1 MAKTPRSRKGGSRKG
16 RASSDTP
23 TRTSGKAPA
32 KARAKRAVRSA
43 GGARPSAEIAVPIPQ
58 RQFVFRGTVAQ
69 QASATFAEVP
79 ISDQTVVVRI
89 DEVLDAPEAL
99 RDFAGQPVTV
109 RLESGQTVEDGKD
122 YVFHTDSWLYGA
134 GLAVIATSVEPIGA
148 ESVSRL
154 RAAASSRPVE
164 KVRARADRAD
174 LVVTGQV
181 KEVRQVEPSPGKIS
195 EHDPDWQEAVIRV
208 DQVVGGKASR
218 TAAAGQDV
226 VVRFAASRDV
236 KWARAP
242 KFPVGQEGVWM
253 LGEKTQEHAAMRA
266 AAAVPSDHYL
276 VLDPE
281 DFHPKERALQVLSQI
296 GTEGEQP

>member
-1 MAKTPRSRKGGSRKG
+1 
-16 RASSDTP
+16 
-23 TRTSGKAPA
+23 
-32 KARAKRAVRSA
+32 
-43 GGARPSAEIAVPIPQ
+43 
-58 RQFVFRGTVAQ
+58 VFRGTVAQ

-154 RAAASSRPVE
+154 RAEASSRPVE

-181 KEVRQVEPSPGKIS
+181 KEVRQVEPLPGKIS

-253 LGEKTQEHAAMRA
+253 LGEKTQEHAALRA
-266 AAAVPSDHYL
+266 AAAVPSNHYL
-276 VLDPE
+276 VLDPQ

-296 GTEGEQP
+296 GTDGEQQP